1 MVFYK
6 TFRNYLKKERTLYDK
21 LILRRKER
29 FLQLI
34 ELDAPEVILKNESEL
49 VSQSFQYYLSR
60 RIQNKVLRLPNR
72 IRLYLL

>member
-1 MVFYK
+1 MLFYK